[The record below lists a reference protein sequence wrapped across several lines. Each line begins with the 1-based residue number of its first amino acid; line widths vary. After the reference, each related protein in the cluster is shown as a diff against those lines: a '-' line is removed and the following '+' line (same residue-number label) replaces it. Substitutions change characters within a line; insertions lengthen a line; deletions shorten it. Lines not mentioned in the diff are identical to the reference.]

1 MKAQELA
8 VFVNSISNYFTVTT
22 DEIAKV
28 GTPFLSSDIG
38 THINDFTGVIRI
50 TGDYKGSV
58 FFSAPGRMLMHCL
71 RCLGL
76 STTQD
81 SKLLDLVGEISNTVS
96 GNARSELGEGFLIST
111 PTTIQ
116 GIAED
121 QFESKQVKNYVIPI
135 EWHMLTANL
144 IVNISEKKP
153 SHPMA

>member
-22 DEIAKV
+22 DETAKV

-38 THINDFTGVIRI
+38 SYINDFTGVIRI
-50 TGDYKGSV
+50 TGNYKGSV
-58 FFSAPGRMLMHCL
+58 FFSAPSRMLMHCL
-71 RCLGL
+71 RSLGL

-111 PTTIQ
+111 PTMIQ
-116 GIAED
+116 GTAD
-121 QFESKQVKNYVIPI
+121 GHVESELVKNYIIPI

-144 IVNISEKKP
+144 IVNIREN
-153 SHPMA
+153 